1 MFRIFFLIF
10 LLVPLIELYVLIQ
23 VGSII
28 GALPTIL
35 LTVVTA
41 IVGASLMKNQG
52 VSTMQR
58 AQQSLSQGV
67 VPETEMMEGLF
78 IFLGGLFL
86 LIPGFITDT
95 LGLLFLIPPVRHLL
109 AKKFIQQRKSSYARY
124 HGRDDGNIYEAEWTE
139 SKDGQVKQVHVRYH
153 QDKSSDIIEGEVLDS
168 DDSERKK

>member
-1 MFRIFFLIF
+1 MFRIFFLMF

-23 VGSII
+23 VGSVI

-52 VSTMQR
+52 ISTMQR

-95 LGLLFLIPPVRHLL
+95 LGLLFLIPPFRHLL

-124 HGRDDGNIYEAEWTE
+124 RREGGNVYEADWTE
-139 SKDGQVKQVHVRYH
+139 SQNGQIKQVHVRYH
-153 QDKSSDIIEGEVLDS
+153 EDKSPDIIEGEVLDS
-168 DDSERKK
+168 DEPNPKK